1 MNSDILNLNNQL
13 YSNHHN
19 LLLGIVN
26 DLNQLMN
33 YINDNLAIKRIGDVI
48 VKLNS
53 IINENK
59 IYFENI
65 RNDISKMYAKMNKN
79 FEDLKINKDKNQ
91 ELVNHNGRFYGQ
103 VINGLPEGKGVM
115 TYNDGDKY
123 EGEWKNAKFEGRGI
137 YTWNNGD
144 RYIGDFKNGLK
155 DGKGIMYWKDGDR
168 YEGDFRNDKREGKG
182 IFYFNN
188 EFSFNGDRYEGDWR
202 NGKKEGKGIYY
213 YHNGDRE
220 MGDYSNE
227 NKIGKHA
234 ILTSNGEV
242 KAQNY

>member
-91 ELVNHNGRFYGQ
+91 DYL
-103 VINGLPEGKGVM
+103 K
-115 TYNDGDKY
+115 
-123 EGEWKNAKFEGRGI
+123 GRG
-137 YTWNNGD
+137 
-144 RYIGDFKNGLK
+144 
-155 DGKGIMYWKDGDR
+155 
-168 YEGDFRNDKREGKG
+168 
-182 IFYFNN
+182 
-188 EFSFNGDRYEGDWR
+188 
-202 NGKKEGKGIYY
+202 
-213 YHNGDRE
+213 
-220 MGDYSNE
+220 
-227 NKIGKHA
+227 
-234 ILTSNGEV
+234 
-242 KAQNY
+242 